1 MPVRTNPN
9 TYATANRTTYKMEV
23 EFCLD
28 MVPGAFAAPQDLME
42 WICQNPYVKRVTFDI
57 DQMEKSNG

>member
-1 MPVRTNPN
+1 MLTRTNSR
-9 TYATANRTTYKMEV
+9 TYATEHRTTYKMKV

-42 WICQNPYVKRVTFDI
+42 WICQNPYVKSVSFDM
-57 DQMEKSNG
+57 QQLER